1 MRNNQPVTQIEH
13 KMKPDDILVS
23 RTDLKGRIVY
33 ANKAFCDIAGFSME
47 ELQGKPHNIV
57 RHPDMP
63 ASAFQ
68 DLWDTMQAKKPW
80 TGIVK
85 NRCKNGDYYWV
96 IANASPEYDAQ
107 GNVSGY
113 ISVRTMPTQAQIN
126 EVEGLYREVNAG
138 KATLPSTLSASWYKK
153 IKLKTIILSS
163 SLLSIITV
171 ATLGWLFISQLQNDA
186 HRTMLRVT
194 SVPYLSAIRD
204 VLEVLPQHRGL
215 GNAWHHGHKNNAT
228 KLASLEQSIDASMS
242 KLLKIAA
249 QSPLSNL
256 ESEAKSAER
265 DWQSLKRTWKQD
277 SAKQSFAQHSAVINE
292 LLTLSSDIFHQGD
305 IVTDSSL
312 DIIHLGE
319 FMSETVL
326 ELNEFVG
333 RIRGL
338 GTGIATSAKITPD
351 ERDKILKMTVQAHSI
366 EDALVE
372 EIKHVIHA
380 YNPKLAAALSQPNE
394 DLAASG
400 DEFFTNVN
408 TNIIDTKIIKLD
420 PEEYFK
426 QGSQTISSALTLY
439 DAMHIQLGKRLQEE
453 QAKVDQS
460 LLISYI
466 LVGLGVFGTLI
477 LSLLMM
483 QKTFK
488 PLKEIVDGMQRFVEG
503 NYRTQPVKHANDEL
517 GDIVDDMKTLQS
529 VLQYEIFEGKAMVVA
544 NLETQRLADIEK
556 SRLQSELANAFENN
570 VGSLVSGLATE
581 VEHVGNAAAEI
592 DALADTL
599 NTQTENTLQ
608 SVQTGSSQIKTT
620 AAAMEEMSV
629 TIQSVS
635 QEISKTQDISKQAVI
650 EAQDATT
657 MMTNLSSVANQIG
670 SIVGAISD
678 IAEQTNLLALN
689 ASIEAARAGD
699 AGRGFSVVA
708 GEVKE
713 LANQTSLATNKIRE
727 QVEGI
732 QSESENA
739 TQAIDKISQTIQDI
753 NNFTS
758 NIVESMEQQS
768 QAGREISQ
776 ASQEADMSMNSANS
790 SVENLA
796 KSAVKVN
803 QSSDEMITVAKSMVQ
818 STESVQQGI
827 QEFLETLR
835 KN

>member
-1 MRNNQPVTQIEH
+1 MRDNQPVTQIEH

-23 RTDLKGRIVY
+23 RTDLKGHIVY
-33 ANKAFCDIAGFSME
+33 ANKAFCEIAGYSME
-47 ELQGKPHNIV
+47 ELQGKAHNIV

-63 ASAFQ
+63 AAAFK
-68 DLWDTMQAKKPW
+68 DLWDTLEAKRPW

-85 NRCKNGDYYWV
+85 NRCKNGDNYWV
-96 IANASPEYDAQ
+96 EANVSPEYDDN

-126 EVEGLYREVNAG
+126 DAEALYREVNAG
-138 KATLPSTLSASWYKK
+138 KASLPSTLSASWYKK
-153 IKLKTIILSS
+153 ITLKTIILSS

-171 ATLGWLFISQLQNDA
+171 AALGWLFISQLQNDA

-194 SVPYLSAIRD
+194 SVPYFSAIRD

-215 GNAWHHGHKNNAT
+215 GNAWHHGHKNNET

-265 DWQSLKRTWKQD
+265 DWQSLKRSWQQG
-277 SAKQSFAQHSAVINE
+277 SAKQSFAQHSAVINQ
-292 LLTLSSDIFHQGD
+292 LLTLSSEIFHQGD

-319 FMSETVL
+319 FMSETL
-326 ELNEFVG
+326 PELNEFVG

-351 ERDKILKMTVQAHSI
+351 ERDNMLKMTVQAHTI
-366 EDALVE
+366 EDSLIE
-372 EIKHVIHA
+372 EIKHVIHT
-380 YNPKLAAALSQPNE
+380 YNPTLAAALSQPTE

-400 DEFFTNVN
+400 DEFFSNVN
-408 TNIIDTKIIKLD
+408 TSIIDSDVIELD
-420 PEEYFK
+420 PATYFK
-426 QGSQTISSALTLY
+426 QGSQAISAALTLY
-439 DAMHIQLGKRLQEE
+439 DAMHIALEKRLQEE
-453 QAKVDQS
+453 QSDVEES
-460 LLISYI
+460 LLISYV

-477 LSLLMM
+477 LSLFMM

-488 PLKEIVDGMQRFVEG
+488 PLQEIVDGMQRLVEAD
-503 NYRTQPVKHANDEL
+503 YHTQPVKHAFDEL

-529 VLQYEIFEGKAMVVA
+529 VLQYEIFEGKAMAAA
-544 NLETQRLADIEK
+544 NLETQRLADLEK
-556 SRLQSELANAFENN
+556 SRLQSELATSFEDN
-570 VGSLVSGLATE
+570 VGSLVSGLSASVAQLDTTAADIRILAT
-581 VEHVGNAAAEI
+581 
-592 DALADTL
+592 TL
-599 NTQTENTLQ
+599 HTQSENTLQ
-608 SVQTGSSQIKTT
+608 SVQAGSAQVNTT

-629 TIQSVS
+629 SIQGVS
-635 QEISKTQDISKQAVI
+635 EEISKTQKIAVQAVS

-657 MMTNLSSVANQIG
+657 MMAHLTKVASEIG

-727 QVEGI
+727 QVESI
-732 QSESENA
+732 QSESHHA
-739 TQAIDKISQTIQDI
+739 TQAIGKISQTI
-753 NNFTS
+753 TT
-758 NIVESMEQQS
+758 V
-768 QAGREISQ
+768 RR
-776 ASQEADMSMNSANS
+776 
-790 SVENLA
+790 
-796 KSAVKVN
+796 KSCPCH
-803 QSSDEMITVAKSMVQ
+803 
-818 STESVQQGI
+818 
-827 QEFLETLR
+827 
-835 KN
+835 